1 MEHLRALCVYCGS
14 SNRGP
19 AAHRQAA
26 QAFGGELARR
36 GIRLIYGGGRVGVMG
51 ALADAVLAGGGMVT
65 GIIPDFLMR
74 HEVGHTG
81 VSELEIV
88 ATMHERKAR
97 MAELSDGFVVLPGG
111 LGTLD
116 EMFEI
121 ITWKQLGLHT
131 KPIVVV
137 NAAGYWDGLRAMLDG
152 IVAAGYAR
160 PENARLATFVASI
173 DEVLPTLAALPAGRL
188 VVDSERL

>member
-1 MEHLRALCVYCGS
+1 
-14 SNRGP
+14 
-19 AAHRQAA
+19 
-26 QAFGGELARR
+26 
-36 GIRLIYGGGRVGVMG
+36 MG